1 MATHEDIT
9 VTTNAIESSLFASFQ
24 WEIRTRIF
32 VYPGRNS
39 SILKIKFSAP
49 QNSWVSS
56 KMLMSPLRVGVLLK
70 PLSKIKD
77 LNIFQNNLLSERNYG
92 FKYWEIFHFL
102 SLFFQTYIVLWYGA
116 CFAQITFFF
125 GSLVFKTW
133 MKVDSRKPCSWTTET
148 FFLLYLPNKC
158 TFSPCN

>member
-1 MATHEDIT
+1 MATHEDNT
-9 VTTNAIESSLFASFQ
+9 VTTNSIESSLFASFQ

-32 VYPGRNS
+32 VYPGRNT

-70 PLSKIKD
+70 PLSKIKG

-92 FKYWEIFHFL
+92 FKYWEIFHSL
-102 SLFFQTYIVLWYGA
+102 SFFSNIY
-116 CFAQITFFF
+116 CFMIWRMFRTNNVFHRITCIQN
-125 GSLVFKTW
+125 
-133 MKVDSRKPCSWTTET
+133 MNDSRFKET
-148 FFLLYLPNKC
+148 MFLNNWDIFLVVSSKQMY
-158 TFSPCN
+158 F